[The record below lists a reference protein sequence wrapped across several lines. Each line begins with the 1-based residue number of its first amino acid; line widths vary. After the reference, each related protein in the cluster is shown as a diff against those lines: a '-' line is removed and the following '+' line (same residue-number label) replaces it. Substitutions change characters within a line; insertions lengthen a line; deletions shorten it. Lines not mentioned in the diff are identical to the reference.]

1 MTISSNKDCKQT
13 AVQKINT
20 SLRVFGNYK
29 DQSIRTRGT
38 NDVVRYQ
45 GKIREDLG
53 LEQGLLARQKPM
65 IGDSSL
71 LPGEDHWEALST
83 VQTMMML
90 REAKLSSRTCSLIG
104 PHSSDIRITD
114 RCGNTYHSGQGTSE
128 EQIAAILSVPTGTVS
143 ATYNDVQTAS
153 AKTDNL
159 VLRIA
164 PTRSPPS
171 TADNWRTIR
180 TCRDTDSGVCL
191 VELDAARQ
199 TSTLLNPGTQGLEGH
214 QEISSSTSNI
224 QPETQ

>member
-1 MTISSNKDCKQT
+1 M
-13 AVQKINT
+13 A
-20 SLRVFGNYK
+20 LRTTLTH
-29 DQSIRTRGT
+29 STCRMRGT
-38 NDVVRYQ
+38 
-45 GKIREDLG
+45 LG
-53 LEQGLLARQKPM
+53 QWFRRTME
-65 IGDSSL
+65 I
-71 LPGEDHWEALST
+71 ALYFT
-83 VQTMMML
+83 
-90 REAKLSSRTCSLIG
+90 TCGLIG
-104 PHSSDIRITD
+104 QSSAPDIQVTD
-114 RCGNTYHSGQGTSE
+114 RYGNTYSFGKGTSE

-199 TSTLLNPGTQGLEGH
+199 TNTLLNPGTQGLEGN
-214 QEISSSTSNI
+214 QEISSSTSKI